1 MGRFMVVQHNNNC
14 RVIDTEY
21 VQLKQPSDLAVAIY
35 FKHKLRAEQ
44 ICNMMNA
51 EWQEF
56 LADPDGEK
64 SVPMAEKVDRV
75 MKVLKD
81 GPSCYAQRREVI
93 MAVIKQHEKEFEEER
108 AAEAALWEMPLD
120 DE

>member
-1 MGRFMVVQHNNNC
+1 MERFMVVQHNNVW

-44 ICNMMNA
+44 ICNTLNA

-56 LADPDGEK
+56 LANPE
-64 SVPMAEKVDRV
+64 
-75 MKVLKD
+75 
-81 GPSCYAQRREVI
+81 
-93 MAVIKQHEKEFEEER
+93 
-108 AAEAALWEMPLD
+108 
-120 DE
+120 